1 MANEA
6 LVHDCFVSS
15 DSDAEINFEGFSI
28 PSPGSPLPSS
38 PRSNSSHGG
47 PSLVRESFTQQGLSE
62 DVAAF
67 FVGSWRGSTLKQYRP
82 YIERWSVFCDGRGIS
97 AVCPPIGALLDFLL
111 REYRSGSP
119 DGSPRAYRTMGVIR
133 SAISSIAS
141 VDGLPAGNHHLV
153 RRFMSAVFI
162 DNPAF
167 PRYGSS
173 WDPDTVLSY
182 LKSLGPNN
190 SLSLLSLSQKLTVL
204 MRLLS
209 GERGQTLLAFDIN
222 RMVLL
227 TDSVTFHISVLL
239 KTSRPNWHKSVVS
252 FSAFTHDVDLCII
265 SALRI
270 YLRMTLP
277 LRAGETA
284 LFIISRRPYRRA
296 SSGTLSS
303 WTKAVLRAAGID
315 ISAFAAGSTRQASAS
330 RAHESLPIDIVM
342 KAVGWTQKS
351 TFAKFYHKPISS
363 VGYSEAIMRNF
374 S

>member
-1 MANEA
+1 
-6 LVHDCFVSS
+6 
-15 DSDAEINFEGFSI
+15 
-28 PSPGSPLPSS
+28 
-38 PRSNSSHGG
+38 
-47 PSLVRESFTQQGLSE
+47 
-62 DVAAF
+62 
-67 FVGSWRGSTLKQYRP
+67 
-82 YIERWSVFCDGRGIS
+82 
-97 AVCPPIGALLDFLL
+97 
-111 REYRSGSP
+111 
-119 DGSPRAYRTMGVIR
+119 MGVIR
-133 SAISSIAS
+133 SAISCIAS
-141 VDGLPAGNHHLV
+141 IDGLPAGNHHLV

-173 WDPDTVLSY
+173 WDPDTVLTY

-209 GERGQTLLAFDIN
+209 GERGQTLLAFDIT

-252 FSAFTHDVDLCII
+252 FSAFTQDVDLCII

-270 YLRMTLP
+270 YLRLTLP

-342 KAVGWTQKS
+342 KAVGWTQRS
-351 TFAKFYHKPISS
+351 TFAKFYNKLISS
-363 VGYSEAIMRNF
+363 VGYLEAIMRKF